1 MSLLLLPNI
10 NMIVYMSIVIA
21 LCLYRIPS
29 SHSFSSCRISVTP
42 LSLPTAHAAVQ
53 SKSHMRVLRRG
64 QGITSS
70 RTSSRA
76 TTMQLLLFPQI
87 VFASAAAFAVFYY
100 VATNIE
106 EIKAKQKVE
115 IGTQSDAATALDC
128 THLCTEGNYFIALYT
143 SL

>member
-1 MSLLLLPNI
+1 
-10 NMIVYMSIVIA
+10 MIVYVSIVIA
-21 LCLYRIPS
+21 LCLCRIPS
-29 SHSFSSCRISVTP
+29 SHSFSSCRTSAIS

-53 SKSHMRVLRRG
+53 SKGHMRLLRRG
-64 QGITSS
+64 QGITS
-70 RTSSRA
+70 RTSCRA

-115 IGTQSDAATALDC
+115 IGRQSADADIM
-128 THLCTEGNYFIALYT
+128 F
-143 SL
+143 